1 MNIKVI
7 FIILIITICLV
18 IFLISSY
25 IMINEVIK
33 FEENEQDNRE
43 LVSNAIEIIDNTD
56 EDTSRIID
64 WDYLKSINPDIIA
77 WIEIEGTKI
86 NYPILKDNDNLFY
99 LKHSYNKKYNDNGA
113 IFTLDNNTFEN
124 EETIIFRS

>member
-18 IFLISSY
+18 IFFISSY
-25 IMINEVIK
+25 IMINDVIK

-99 LKHSYNKKYNDNGA
+99 LKQTYNKKYNDNGA